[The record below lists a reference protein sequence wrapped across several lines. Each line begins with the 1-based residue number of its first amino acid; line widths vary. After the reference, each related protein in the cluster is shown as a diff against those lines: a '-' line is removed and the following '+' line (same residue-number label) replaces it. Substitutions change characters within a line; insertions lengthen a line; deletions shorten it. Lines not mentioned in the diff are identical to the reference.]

1 MPRAPGSL
9 EERLTPNQQGLQSSS
24 APTSAPARRGVP
36 LAAAAGLLFLV
47 LDAVRLLARRRQDH
61 ALAHIAPH
69 PASVAQLSAPL
80 VRLLLLAPLL
90 AACSCARKREARD
103 GGAPP
108 APARVPYV
116 AILCLA
122 ALETAATYGFAATT
136 DSHAPADAVFTAVA
150 LGWISL
156 PLTLLLSRRVL
167 QRGYQP
173 RPFGGHYAAAA
184 AAAVGVAVG
193 VALQL
198 HALAGGDAA
207 NPGEGVGSAAAVASS
222 VSTAVGMAGFPLGL
236 SWVWK
241 EAVLERTCP
250 STAATRSSLLS
261 PAAAVPEPASRA
273 AVARSVLSLAVWE
286 ALFML
291 LLQGALLPIVYSSEH
306 GTLRSL
312 PDHVA
317 NGTRCLLETVD
328 HMHDD
333 RTQRPD
339 PCDGA
344 GAVFLL
350 LAVAEAG
357 SRLAGLALIRV
368 GSAGSFAM
376 VSTLTWPMGQ
386 LLSTW
391 HAALGDA
398 TVAPSWHCDH
408 ATTPGC
414 ILPFGPLDVASLA
427 ICAAAL
433 GLWCVSSNRQ
443 AQQDAAARDAAAV
456 SAPTAGSDDE
466 PEWEAVVEEVVGLR
480 REGVW
485 CLAVLLVG
493 LVILGVGLF
502 LAWVTVLTV
511 RRIHI
516 TLSVPAIV

>member
-1 MPRAPGSL
+1 MLNSVLGKTADPSTMPRAPGSL

-24 APTSAPARRGVP
+24 APPSAPARRGAP
-36 LAAAAGLLFLV
+36 LAVAAGLLFLV

-61 ALAHIAPH
+61 ALTHIAPH

-90 AACSCARKREARD
+90 AACSCAKREARD
-103 GGAPP
+103 GAPP
-108 APARVPYV
+108 APVRVPYV

-136 DSHAPADAVFTAVA
+136 DSHAPADAVFTAVV

-156 PLTLLLSRRVL
+156 PLTLALSRRVL
-167 QRGYQP
+167 QRGYQ
-173 RPFGGHYAAAA
+173 RGPFGGHYAAAA

-198 HALAGGDAA
+198 HALAGGGAA

-222 VSTAVGMAGFPLGL
+222 VTTAVGMAGLPLGL

-261 PAAAVPEPASRA
+261 PATAAPEPASRA
-273 AVARSVLSLAVWE
+273 AAARSVLSLAVWE
-286 ALFML
+286 ALFTL

-328 HMHDD
+328 RMHDD
-333 RTQRPD
+333 RTQQPD

-376 VSTLTWPMGQ
+376 VSTLTWPMCAPKQDFSLHQHGATHPAGM
-386 LLSTW
+386 LTLCLS
-391 HAALGDA
+391 AGASCCRLGTLPSA
-398 TVAPSWHCDH
+398 TQPSRRAGT
-408 ATTPGC
+408 ATTQP
-414 ILPFGPLDVASLA
+414 PPVASSRSD
-427 ICAAAL
+427 
-433 GLWCVSSNRQ
+433 LWTWPLWQ
-443 AQQDAAARDAAAV
+443 
-456 SAPTAGSDDE
+456 
-466 PEWEAVVEEVVGLR
+466 
-480 REGVW
+480 
-485 CLAVLLVG
+485 
-493 LVILGVGLF
+493 
-502 LAWVTVLTV
+502 
-511 RRIHI
+511 
-516 TLSVPAIV
+516 SVPRRLASGA